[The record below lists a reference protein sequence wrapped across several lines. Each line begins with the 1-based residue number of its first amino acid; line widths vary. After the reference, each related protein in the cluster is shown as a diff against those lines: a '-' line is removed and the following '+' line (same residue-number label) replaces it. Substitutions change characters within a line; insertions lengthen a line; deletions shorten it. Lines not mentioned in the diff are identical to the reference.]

1 MDKLTGM
8 AVFARVVEAASF
20 TAAGRQLGMSK
31 SAVSK
36 AVAALEDRLGARLLN
51 RTTRRLAMTE
61 VGQAFYERCARVVA
75 EAEEAELAVTRLQ
88 VAPRGTLRINA
99 PVSFGVRHLG
109 PVLGEFVVRHPELEV
124 DIDLSDR
131 FVDLIEEG
139 YDVAVRI
146 TRLANSSLIA
156 RRIADNRMIVCAAPA
171 YWARHRRPSRPADL
185 AAHDCLIYSYGATR
199 GDWVFQV
206 DGRSVRV
213 RVSGRLQANNGDLHL
228 AAALSGCG
236 VASLPEFICG
246 PALADGRLEAV
257 LGEFMPEP
265 AGIHAIY
272 PHSRHLSAKV
282 RAFVDFLVERFRD
295 PDWSGRAT
303 APAENWSAGAKGD
316 AR

>member
-1 MDKLTGM
+1 MDRLTGM

-20 TAAGRQLGMSK
+20 TAAARQLGISK

-75 EAEEAELAVTRLQ
+75 EAEEAELVVTRLQ
-88 VAPRGTLRINA
+88 VAPRGTLRVNA
-99 PVSFGVRHLG
+99 PVSFGMRHLG
-109 PVLGEFVVRHPELEV
+109 PVLGEFMVRHPELEV

-146 TRLANSSLIA
+146 TRLADSSLIA

-171 YWARHRRPSRPADL
+171 YWARHGRPGRPGDL

-199 GDWVFQV
+199 GEWAFLV
-206 DGRSVRV
+206 DGRAIRV

-228 AAALSGCG
+228 AAALNGCG

-246 PALADGRLEAV
+246 PALADGRLETV

-272 PHSRHLSAKV
+272 PHNRHLSAKV
-282 RAFVDFLVERFRD
+282 RAFVDFLVERFRA
-295 PDWSGRAT
+295 PDWSTRAT
-303 APAENWSAGAKGD
+303 APADKRSAGAKGD
-316 AR
+316 AW

>member
-1 MDKLTGM
+1 MDRLTGM

-20 TAAGRQLGMSK
+20 TAAARQLGISK

-51 RTTRRLAMTE
+51 RTTRRLALTE

-88 VAPRGTLRINA
+88 VAPRGTLRVNA
-99 PVSFGVRHLG
+99 PVSFGMRHLG
-109 PVLGEFVVRHPELEV
+109 PVLGEFMVRHPELEV

-146 TRLANSSLIA
+146 TRLADSSLIA

-171 YWARHRRPSRPADL
+171 YWARHGRPGRPGDL

-199 GDWVFQV
+199 GEWAFLV
-206 DGRSVRV
+206 DGRAIRV

-228 AAALSGCG
+228 AAALDGCG

-246 PALADGRLEAV
+246 PALADGCLEAV
-257 LGEFMPEP
+257 LSEFMPEP

-272 PHSRHLSAKV
+272 PHNRHLSAKV
-282 RAFVDFLVERFRD
+282 RAFVDFLVERFRA
-295 PDWSGRAT
+295 PDWSTRAT
-303 APAENWSAGAKGD
+303 APADKRSAGAKGD
-316 AR
+316 AW